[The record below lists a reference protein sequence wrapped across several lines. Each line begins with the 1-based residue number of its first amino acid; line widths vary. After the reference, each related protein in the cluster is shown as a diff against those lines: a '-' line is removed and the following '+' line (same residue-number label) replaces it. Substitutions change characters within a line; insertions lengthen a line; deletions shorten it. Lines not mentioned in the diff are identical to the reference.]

1 MVRTLYDLAGADPAR
16 RFSPYCWRTKMAL
29 RHKGLDFETVPW
41 RFTEKEVIAFSG
53 QGTVPV
59 FVDGERTVR
68 DSWAIANYLEDT
80 YPDRPSLFGADA
92 ARDVTRF
99 VNSWAD
105 TVLLGAILRVVLM
118 DIYARIDEKDKGYF
132 RESREKRFGM
142 KLEDFAADAAGS
154 LAALRN
160 TLQPVRTTLGAQPWL
175 GGEAPRYADYIVFG
189 CLQWARCISPVEL
202 LAADDPV
209 AQWRGRLLDLYGGFA
224 RQSPAEAA

>member
-1 MVRTLYDLAGADPAR
+1 VVRTLYDLAGADPAR

>member
-41 RFTEKEVIAFSG
+41 RFTEKDVIAFSG

-68 DSWAIANYLEDT
+68 DSWAIANYLEDR

-154 LAALRN
+154 LAAMRN
-160 TLQPVRTTLGAQPWL
+160 ALQPVRTTLGAQPWL